1 MYWRI
6 WIRYNLTF
14 LNVDSLIFQKKL
26 DAQRMHIYLDLLFIC
41 NTFILFKVHEYYTKI
56 TKLKILIRT
65 QLLLQKIKI
74 KWTGRDFY
82 NLMLSKCWLKMV
94 WGKVT
99 KKTSK
104 KVALMAAEWRD
115 WISKRGSLHPFPRF
129 YISLK
134 IKRNRDHFDV
144 PSPGHEI
151 LSSEPTPAT
160 WPGEAIRIRKY
171 TLHFIHSPSQ
181 WNWIPSSVRVSF
193 HPTPSF
199 ASPPSFDLSR
209 SPSPFL
215 SLSLSLT
222 VLASRLRTEGNQ
234 AASQPV
240 RTSVPREQTS
250 PSQIII
256 IPTTTSNY
264 ISVKLICKFLC

>member
-1 MYWRI
+1 
-6 WIRYNLTF
+6 
-14 LNVDSLIFQKKL
+14 
-26 DAQRMHIYLDLLFIC
+26 
-41 NTFILFKVHEYYTKI
+41 
-56 TKLKILIRT
+56 
-65 QLLLQKIKI
+65 
-74 KWTGRDFY
+74 
-82 NLMLSKCWLKMV
+82 MV

-115 WISKRGSLHPFPRF
+115 WISKRGSLHPFPGF

-144 PSPGHEI
+144 PSLGHEI

-181 WNWIPSSVRVSF
+181 WNWIPSSARVSF

-209 SPSPFL
+209 SPSPFP
-215 SLSLSLT
+215 SLSLT
-222 VLASRLRTEGNQ
+222 HRPRVSVAHRRQPGSQ
-234 AASQPV
+234 PASQNF
-240 RTSVPREQTS
+240 RSTGTDVPL
-250 PSQIII
+250 PNYYY
-256 IPTTTSNY
+256 SNHHVQLY
-264 ISVKLICKFLC
+264 LCETNL